1 MVLEKT
7 IASLLDSKEIKP
19 VNPKENQSWIFTGGT
34 DAVAEA
40 LILWP
45 PDAKSRLTGKDPDA
59 GKDWKQEKK
68 GMTEDKIVGWHHW
81 LNGHEFEQA
90 PGNDEGQGSLGCC
103 NPWGC
108 KESDTT
114 EWLNNN
120 KLGGS
125 FWLYSTIHGSGSIPS
140 KQRERHSNELYKVE
154 DLGGNKGKE
163 VIPAKTELLV
173 LRTHFFRG

>member
-1 MVLEKT
+1 MLTFVKFKRWKCGYLLC
-7 IASLLDSKEIKP
+7 SLHFSGGLKDIIIFS
-19 VNPKENQSWIFTGGT
+19 VNQYT
-34 DAVAEA
+34 DT
-40 LILWP
+40 
-45 PDAKSRLTGKDPDA
+45 KSRLIGKDPDS
-59 GKDWKQEKK
+59 GKGQEEK
-68 GMTEDKIVGWHHW
+68 GATEDEMVGWHHW

-90 PGNDEGQGSLGCC
+90 PGNGKGQGSLGCC

-120 KLGGS
+120 KLWGS

-154 DLGGNKGKE
+154 DLGGNEGKE